1 MASLDA
7 REFTV
12 GAAAG
17 FALAMC
23 AAYAY
28 QQRERKR
35 DTARKPIGRRRSLTS
50 DQSYLQGQRSDAR
63 PHHTAAVKAWQ
74 RAKDDVLSQ
83 FRAKYPAGFGSE
95 LVLLSQIKVDNV
107 FLLPVP
113 HLSDYH
119 EGADLPNR
127 MGIGCANKEELQ
139 QSYNK
144 LMGDQDV
151 IIHDIVRKPNA
162 DPVTTAYLRAGPRDV
177 THFNP
182 CKVRAAIVTC
192 GGLCPGLNNV
202 IQGIVRALISLYG
215 AEKVYGVRGGYQG
228 FSDPNFPPVELT
240 LANVVGLQHKG
251 GTMIGTGRGSF
262 DLDKTMGFLKQN
274 RISQLYVVGGDGTHR
289 AANKIAEEAR
299 RLKLNIAVCGIPKTI
314 DNDIDLIDR
323 AFGFNTAVEEAQA
336 AIESAQTEARC
347 NLPNGI
353 GIVKLMGRHSGFIA
367 VHATMCSGDVDL
379 CLVPEVPV
387 VMDGPKGCLP
397 HLERVLDRKGFA
409 VIVVAEG
416 AGEEILGRAVE
427 VDKGGNRKLPELGK
441 WLKDEIGTFFD
452 KRGKPTTVKYIDPSY
467 MIRSV
472 PANAS
477 DAIYTAL
484 LAQNAVHGAMAG
496 YTAFSVGMAN
506 NRLVYI
512 PISSLVKNSP
522 RIMDPMGRTWERV
535 LSVTGQPNTAVKID
549 STSAAISTRTII

>member
-182 CKVRAAIVTC
+182 CKARSAQQRAPRAAAWPARVGVRSAACTAQRSMYRAAQHVPRSAAC
-192 GGLCPGLNNV
+192 TAQRARARAARVRPPSRPTLTRWRARRGM
-202 IQGIVRALISLYG
+202 RALRCARRS
-215 AEKVYGVRGGYQG
+215 
-228 FSDPNFPPVELT
+228 S
-240 LANVVGLQHKG
+240 
-251 GTMIGTGRGSF
+251 
-262 DLDKTMGFLKQN
+262 
-274 RISQLYVVGGDGTHR
+274 R
-289 AANKIAEEAR
+289 AA
-299 RLKLNIAVCGIPKTI
+299 
-314 DNDIDLIDR
+314 
-323 AFGFNTAVEEAQA
+323 
-336 AIESAQTEARC
+336 
-347 NLPNGI
+347 
-353 GIVKLMGRHSGFIA
+353 
-367 VHATMCSGDVDL
+367 
-379 CLVPEVPV
+379 
-387 VMDGPKGCLP
+387 
-397 HLERVLDRKGFA
+397 GFA
-409 VIVVAEG
+409 
-416 AGEEILGRAVE
+416 LG
-427 VDKGGNRKLPELGK
+427 
-441 WLKDEIGTFFD
+441 
-452 KRGKPTTVKYIDPSY
+452 
-467 MIRSV
+467 
-472 PANAS
+472 
-477 DAIYTAL
+477 
-484 LAQNAVHGAMAG
+484 
-496 YTAFSVGMAN
+496 
-506 NRLVYI
+506 
-512 PISSLVKNSP
+512 
-522 RIMDPMGRTWERV
+522 
-535 LSVTGQPNTAVKID
+535 
-549 STSAAISTRTII
+549 